1 MAHMGRINF
10 IQPGEPPPSA
20 PNPLQRLALG
30 ALLVAAMVA
39 TFFLV
44 TPYLGQDY
52 TAPIARP
59 SPSVTPTLPSPSE
72 TPRPSHTPTPT
83 GTLPTPTAFAG
94 FTGASLAHLSVSP
107 ADLALWTSLNWSVVN
122 STNRFEAISPDLRLL
137 ATLQDLNP
145 QGSVMQ
151 VFEQAGGAC
160 ALPFCQV
167 AWVGI
172 VFDRPEEAY
181 QALILLNTV
190 DNGGSVIP
198 QFKPEPTPFA
208 SSTPAGGSPAPKP
221 SVTSFD
227 YHWSNLFVRISVLS
241 PSMLTLAEMEKAMN
255 LVSNIYNQL
264 NSQWTHNLQ
273 LINFP

>member
-1 MAHMGRINF
+1 MGRQNLS
-10 IQPGEPPPSA
+10 QPGGPPPHS
-20 PNPLQRLALG
+20 PQPLQRLAVG
-30 ALLVAAMVA
+30 ALLVTAMVA

-44 TPYLGQDY
+44 TPYLSQDY
-52 TAPIARP
+52 NAPIAQP
-59 SPSVTPTLPSPSE
+59 SPTDTLLPPSE
-72 TPRPSHTPTPT
+72 TPRPSRTPTPT

-94 FTGASLAHLSVSP
+94 FSNNSLVHLTLDP
-107 ADLALWTSLNWSVVN
+107 ADLSRWTDLHWNVIN
-122 STNRFEAISPDLRLL
+122 SSDRFESLSPDLRLL

-151 VFEQAGGAC
+151 VFGQDGGAC
-160 ALPFCQV
+160 APPFCQV

-172 VFDRPEEAY
+172 VFNSPEEAY

-198 QFKPEPTPFA
+198 QFKPEPTVSA
-208 SSTPAGGSPAPKP
+208 STPAGSPSPKP

-241 PSMLTLAEMEKAMN
+241 PSMLNLAEMEKAMN
-255 LVSNIYNQL
+255 LVSKIYNQL

-273 LINFP
+273 LINAPQR